1 MGIAGLLNNYK
12 LFDTNY
18 YSMMAHLI
26 PVCIVKYQ
34 IHNLNYILNIFNFYY
49 KIILKKLNKTLFYY
63 NYFINIFILY
73 IYILIY
79 LFQLRILNVNI
90 NKFN

>member
-26 PVCIVKYQ
+26 PICLVI
-34 IHNLNYILNIFNFYY
+34 INFNSH
-49 KIILKKLNKTLFYY
+49 
-63 NYFINIFILY
+63 
-73 IYILIY
+73 
-79 LFQLRILNVNI
+79 
-90 NKFN
+90 

>member
-26 PVCIVKYQ
+26 PVCIVRNHIK
-34 IHNLNYILNIFNFYY
+34 IKLN
-49 KIILKKLNKTLFYY
+49 KIKKKLN
-63 NYFINIFILY
+63 INTKLKIKIFIL
-73 IYILIY
+73 
-79 LFQLRILNVNI
+79 LN
-90 NKFN
+90 